1 METRTSS
8 SLIEN
13 SFAISNY
20 LHKENKEDII
30 AEIMQGF
37 KAEQKYISSRY
48 FYDDRGSELFEEI
61 TGLTEYYPTR
71 TEIDILKNV
80 APSLMPIL
88 KNIDIIELG
97 SGDCSKI
104 SILLN
109 TIPSE
114 HLTSVRYIP
123 VDISESAI
131 NNSVTA
137 LLLQLPKLSIHG
149 LLADFMKHLHLINAS
164 KSRLICFFGST
175 LGNLSRKEACSF
187 LLQVEGLMK
196 SGDRLLLGLDMVKD
210 IQILHDAYND
220 KRGITAEFNKNILH
234 NVNRYIQTNFNPDY
248 FDHLAYYNTKNDRI
262 EMHLKAQNDMEIYS
276 TLSDCTI
283 RIKKGETIHTENS
296 HKYTQQHII
305 DFSILTGLDI
315 DTIYSDK
322 QKWFSIV
329 HYRKP

>member
-1 METRTSS
+1 MEYLTSPT
-8 SLIEN
+8 IIDKG
-13 SFAISNY
+13 FAMSNF
-20 LHKENKEDII
+20 LQKVNKEEII

-37 KAEQKYISSRY
+37 NAEQKYISSRY
-48 FYDDRGSELFEEI
+48 FYDSRGSELFEEI

-71 TEIDILKNV
+71 TEGAILQEI
-80 APSLMPIL
+80 APSLVPLL

-109 TIPSE
+109 TIPSDQ
-114 HLTSVRYIP
+114 LTSVRYIP
-123 VDISESAI
+123 VDVSESAI
-131 NNSVTA
+131 KKSVTT
-137 LLLQLPKLSIHG
+137 LLLQLPGLSIYG

-175 LGNLSRKEACSF
+175 LGNLTRKEACLF
-187 LLQVEGLMK
+187 LLQVESLMK

-210 IQILHDAYND
+210 TQILHDAYND
-220 KRGITAEFNKNILH
+220 KRGITAAFNKNILH

-248 FDHLAYYNTKNDRI
+248 FDHLAYYNSKYDRI
-262 EMHLKAQNDMEIYS
+262 EMHLKAQIDMEIYS
-276 TLSDCTI
+276 TLLDCTI
-283 RIKKGETIHTENS
+283 RIKKGETIQTENS

-315 DTIYSDK
+315 DTVYSDK

-329 HYRKP
+329 HFRKP